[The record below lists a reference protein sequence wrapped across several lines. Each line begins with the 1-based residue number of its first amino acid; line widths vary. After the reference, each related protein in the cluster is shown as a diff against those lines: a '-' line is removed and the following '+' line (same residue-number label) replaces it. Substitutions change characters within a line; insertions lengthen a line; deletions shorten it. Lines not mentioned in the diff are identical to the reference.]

1 MTSPFLNPPPEDSNY
16 PRNGIKLLVRGPRQ
30 YRSLLC
36 AQMIAIGNKTKQN
49 KTKQNWSQKAYAS
62 LPIITIEEKANLGWN
77 PGLLNPESSFIFLNI
92 AYRII

>member
-49 KTKQNWSQKAYAS
+49 KTKSCRKMQYKPTLRKPGQRGKGAGETVGEAS
-62 LPIITIEEKANLGWN
+62 GEETGDEQEVTMRK
-77 PGLLNPESSFIFLNI
+77 
-92 AYRII
+92 